1 MNIYDLLGV
10 SGFIF
15 LSICWIPETIATIKR
30 GYISVKLSFLILY
43 FLGSFFLLLQ
53 AIGINNIPLI
63 LLNIFTSTSSAIN
76 LYFGLNPRKNVV

>member
-30 GYISVKLSFLILY
+30 GYISVKLSF
-43 FLGSFFLLLQ
+43 
-53 AIGINNIPLI
+53 
-63 LLNIFTSTSSAIN
+63 
-76 LYFGLNPRKNVV
+76 